1 MAVLKASGKRSQAQ
15 GYAPSL
21 HRQESRVKITDNFQ
35 DHVVLLKERV
45 AIDDLSH
52 QLSFLSLR
60 GQLLLL
66 LNGLNRFASDLPH
79 DLCLGHRPPQAAR
92 NGRTAG
98 VLTEYCCVILSDKR
112 SQEPKDPYTR
122 NNFSQ
127 LVVTSGFALG
137 APGSR
142 PYFGTLT

>member
-1 MAVLKASGKRSQAQ
+1 MALHYSFNEPETEATQCPNQKQPVVAVLKASGKRSQAQ

-79 DLCLGHRPPQAAR
+79 DLCLGHRP
-92 NGRTAG
+92 
-98 VLTEYCCVILSDKR
+98 VHKR
-112 SQEPKDPYTR
+112 SSRVSNTAR
-122 NNFSQ
+122 
-127 LVVTSGFALG
+127 
-137 APGSR
+137 PG
-142 PYFGTLT
+142 PPAE